1 MCVCV
6 CVIIIIIVRLNN
18 NGMEIINTVGA
29 YFIYQKLS
37 TILLLYLSIIINN
50 IIITYYK

>member
-6 CVIIIIIVRLNN
+6 CIIIIIIVRLNN

-29 YFIYQKLS
+29 YFIYQKIIYHSSSLS
-37 TILLLYLSIIINN
+37 IYLLLI
-50 IIITYYK
+50 

>member
-1 MCVCV
+1 MCVCVCV
-6 CVIIIIIVRLNN
+6 CVIIIIIIRLNN

-37 TILLLYLSIIINN
+37 TILLLYLSI
-50 IIITYYK
+50 YY